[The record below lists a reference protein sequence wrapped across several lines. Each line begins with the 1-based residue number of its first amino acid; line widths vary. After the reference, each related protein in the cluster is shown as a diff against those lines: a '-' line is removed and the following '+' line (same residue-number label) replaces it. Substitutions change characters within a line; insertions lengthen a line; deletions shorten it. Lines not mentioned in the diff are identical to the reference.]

1 MQLALD
7 FAAPRPAPPPATVA
21 ATPRA
26 SPLATGTD
34 RRRLV
39 GRRSLHR
46 GAAAENQALR
56 RYLSRGW
63 RLEARNW
70 RAERMFG
77 GGELDLVL
85 WRDGWFAFV
94 EVKARRSLDEAAGA
108 VTAAQFRRIDL
119 ASQRFL
125 NQRGADFADR
135 RFDLAICDQW
145 GRLEILENA
154 FA

>member
-7 FAAPRPAPPPATVA
+7 FSAPRPASRPTPPPA
-21 ATPRA
+21 PLQA
-26 SPLATGTD
+26 SLPTGMD

-46 GAAAENQALR
+46 GAAAETQALR
-56 RYLSRGW
+56 RYLARGW

-70 RAERMFG
+70 RAERVHG
-77 GGELDLVL
+77 GGELDLIL
-85 WRDGWFAFV
+85 WRDGWYAFV

-108 VTAAQFRRIDL
+108 VTPAQFRRLDL

-125 NQRGADFADR
+125 NLRGADFADR

-145 GRLEILENA
+145 GRMEILENA

>member
-7 FAAPRPAPPPATVA
+7 FSTPRPVMPPPAAPIPVA
-21 ATPRA
+21 V
-26 SPLATGTD
+26 SVGDD
-34 RRRLV
+34 RRRRV

-46 GAAAENQALR
+46 GAAAEDQALR
-56 RYLSRGW
+56 RYLARGW

-70 RAERMFG
+70 RAERLYG
-77 GGELDLVL
+77 GGELDIVL
-85 WRDGWFAFV
+85 WREGWFVFV
-94 EVKARRSLDEAAGA
+94 EVKARRSLAEAADA
-108 VTAAQFRRIDL
+108 VTAAQFRRIDA

-125 NQRGADFADR
+125 NLRGADFADR

>member
-7 FAAPRPAPPPATVA
+7 FSAPRPVMPVPVPVV
-21 ATPRA
+21 
-26 SPLATGTD
+26 SPLPAAED
-34 RRRLV
+34 RRRRV

-46 GAAAENQALR
+46 GAAAEDQALR
-56 RYLSRGW
+56 RYLAQGW

-70 RAERMFG
+70 RAERIHG

-94 EVKARRSLDEAAGA
+94 EVKARRSLAEAADA
-108 VTAAQFRRIDL
+108 VTAAQFRRIDA

-125 NQRGADFADR
+125 NLRGADFADR